1 MAEEPAVG
9 YDGFDAP
16 AGAGGVAV
24 GGAEDNL
31 SMPLGD
37 FMAFLETE
45 PAPPEQGGEEEEDQQ
60 HPGVSCLSPCPNSLC
75 AGFRDVGSDLAG
87 WGCVQGR
94 VLGCAEAEFV
104 GYLAEFLLPA
114 WRFWMIWGL
123 LDAVPFGICSASAGS
138 RGR

>member
-9 YDGFDAP
+9 YDGFEAP
-16 AGAGGVAV
+16 AGGG

-45 PAPPEQGGEEEEDQQ
+45 PAPPGEEEEQPQQ
-60 HPGVSCLSPCPNSLC
+60 QPGVSRLSRCPNSLR

-87 WGCVQGR
+87 VGAAFGGKGFGLRGGR
-94 VLGCAEAEFV
+94 IRRISGGIFAPGLAILDDLGLTRCCCT
-104 GYLAEFLLPA
+104 
-114 WRFWMIWGL
+114 FWNM
-123 LDAVPFGICSASAGS
+123 
-138 RGR
+138 